1 VIDVSVLSKQ
11 WKMRSFF
18 LERLA
23 SRLREPD
30 RVAIVLSGPAF
41 FEGQEPAGP
50 IELPEGAAP
59 RVFYI
64 RCRDIP
70 RWMLEP
76 RPRPRPGARPR
87 PSQRASF
94 ALPLDDLEKPL
105 DTPVARV
112 FDVITSGQFRRVLGA
127 VIEQISRM

>member
-1 VIDVSVLSKQ
+1 
-11 WKMRSFF
+11 
-18 LERLA
+18 
-23 SRLREPD
+23 
-30 RVAIVLSGPAF
+30 VAIVLSGPAF

-50 IELPEGAAP
+50 LELHEGAAP

-105 DTPVARV
+105 DTPGARV
-112 FDVITSGQFRRVLGA
+112 FDVITPEQFRRVLA
-127 VIEQISRM
+127 MVIAQISRM